1 MQDIVFYNI
10 FCYDMNWVDSVCPIR
25 LGGAFMIES
34 QNIEWKESWRDEYLK
49 WICGFANA
57 QGGKI
62 YIGTNDDGTV
72 IGVQNSKKLMEDIPN
87 KVRDVLGIIVDV
99 NLLAQDGKEYIEI
112 CVSPNTYPVNYR
124 GEYHYRSG
132 STKQLLKGQALNQFL
147 LKKTG
152 ITWDSVPIQDVA
164 IRDLRN
170 DSFDIFRE
178 QAVLSKRMDKK
189 DIDSSNEQLL
199 DSLNLLDH
207 GMLKRAAVL
216 LFHHNPEKLIP
227 GSYVKIGYFETD
239 SELRYQDE
247 IHGSLISQADRVV
260 DLIFT
265 KYLKADISYQGVT
278 RTETYPFPKEA
289 IREAVFNAIAHK
301 FYGTLIP
308 IQIRVYA
315 DKMIIAND
323 CVFPDD
329 WTIDDLMGS
338 HRSRPYNPLIAN
350 TFFRAGFIEA
360 WGRGI
365 EKIKDSCVEAGNP
378 MPEYAVKK
386 EDIMVTFKSLIT
398 DTTQDTTQ
406 AVTQGT
412 TQVDVN
418 AIENSIPMRIL
429 KVIGDNPT
437 LSQSQIAEML
447 GEKHDTIKYH
457 MRKMRLS
464 GVIKRVGS
472 SQKGKW
478 IIT

>member
-1 MQDIVFYNI
+1 M
-10 FCYDMNWVDSVCPIR
+10 
-25 LGGAFMIES
+25 AES

-72 IGVQNSKKLMEDIPN
+72 IGILDSKKLMEDIPN
-87 KVRDVLGIIVDV
+87 KVRDILGIIVDV
-99 NLLAQDGKEYIEI
+99 NLLAEDEKEYIEI

-164 IRDLRN
+164 VRDLRN

-189 DIDSSNEQLL
+189 DVDSSNEQLL

-207 GMLKRAAVL
+207 GMLKKAAIL
-216 LFHHNPEKLIP
+216 LFHHNPEKWIP

-265 KYLKADISYQGVT
+265 KYLKAEISYQGVT
-278 RTETYPFPKEA
+278 RVETYPFPKEA

-315 DKMIIAND
+315 DKIMIAND

-329 WTIDDLMGS
+329 WTVDDLMGS

-365 EKIKDSCVEAGNP
+365 EKIKDSCAQAGNP
-378 MPEYAVKK
+378 MPE
-386 EDIMVTFKSLIT
+386 
-398 DTTQDTTQ
+398 
-406 AVTQGT
+406 
-412 TQVDVN
+412 
-418 AIENSIPMRIL
+418 
-429 KVIGDNPT
+429 
-437 LSQSQIAEML
+437 
-447 GEKHDTIKYH
+447 
-457 MRKMRLS
+457 
-464 GVIKRVGS
+464 
-472 SQKGKW
+472 
-478 IIT
+478 

>member
-1 MQDIVFYNI
+1 
-10 FCYDMNWVDSVCPIR
+10 
-25 LGGAFMIES
+25 MIES

>member
-1 MQDIVFYNI
+1 
-10 FCYDMNWVDSVCPIR
+10 
-25 LGGAFMIES
+25 
-34 QNIEWKESWRDEYLK
+34 
-49 WICGFANA
+49 
-57 QGGKI
+57 
-62 YIGTNDDGTV
+62 
-72 IGVQNSKKLMEDIPN
+72 MEDIPN

-112 CVSPNTYPVNYR
+112 CVSPNTYPVNCR

-147 LKKTG
+147 LRKTG

-199 DSLNLLDH
+199 DSLNLLDQ

-216 LFHHNPEKLIP
+216 LFHHNPEKWIP
-227 GSYVKIGYFETD
+227 GTYVKIGYFETD

-247 IHGSLISQADRVV
+247 IHGSLISQADKIV

-265 KYLKADISYQGVT
+265 KYLKAEISYQGVT
-278 RTETYPFPKEA
+278 RVETYPFPKEA

-315 DKMIIAND
+315 DKIIIAND

-329 WTIDDLMGS
+329 WTVDDLMGS

-365 EKIKDSCVEAGNP
+365 EKIKDSSAEAGNP

-412 TQVDVN
+412 TQTDIS
-418 AIENSIPMRIL
+418 AIGNSIPMRIL
-429 KVIGDNPT
+429 KVIKDNPR

-447 GEKHDTIKYH
+447 GEKHDTI
-457 MRKMRLS
+457 S
-464 GVIKRVGS
+464 TI
-472 SQKGKW
+472 
-478 IIT
+478 